1 MTSTTKNLTLAAMF
15 IALAIILPYL
25 AMQNPVIAQTMLP
38 MHLPIL
44 LCGLI
49 CGQRYGL
56 IVGFISPL
64 MRGFMFGMPPLF
76 PMGTAMAF
84 ELAAY
89 GFVVGL
95 VYYLLRKSVHNLV
108 AVYASLV
115 AAMVVGRVVF
125 VAAWILFV
133 GVIRGD
139 EGFSWTAYIVTFF
152 TVDVVRG
159 LPGIAVQL
167 ILIPA
172 LMVALHRT
180 NLLRSNEA
188 AV

>member
-1 MTSTTKNLTLAAMF
+1 MNGTTKNLTLSAMF
-15 IALAIILPYL
+15 IALAIILPYI

-38 MHLPIL
+38 MHFPIL

-49 CGQRYGL
+49 CGHRYGL

-84 ELAAY
+84 ELATY
-89 GFVVGL
+89 GFVAAL
-95 VYYLLRKSVHNLV
+95 VYYGLRRSASSLV
-108 AVYASLV
+108 SVYAALI
-115 AAMVVGRVVF
+115 AAMIAGRIVF

-139 EGFSWTAYIVTFF
+139 EGFSWLAYATTFF

-159 LPGIAVQL
+159 LPGIAAQL
-167 ILIPA
+167 ILIPV
-172 LMVALHRT
+172 LVVALQRT
-180 NLLRSNEA
+180 GLLVSNEG
-188 AV
+188 

>member
-1 MTSTTKNLTLAAMF
+1 MKSTTRNLTLSAMF

-38 MHLPIL
+38 MHFPIL
-44 LCGLI
+44 LCGLV
-49 CGQRYGL
+49 CGRRYGL

-64 MRGFMFGMPPLF
+64 MRGFMFGMPVLF

-84 ELAAY
+84 ELATY
-89 GFVVGL
+89 GFVVAL
-95 VYYLLRKSVHNLV
+95 VYYGIRRTASNLV
-108 AVYASLV
+108 SLYAALI
-115 AAMVVGRVVF
+115 AAMIAGRIVF

-139 EGFSWTAYIVTFF
+139 EGFSWLAYIITFF

-159 LPGIAVQL
+159 LPGIIVQL

-172 LMVALHRT
+172 LIIALQRT
-180 NLLRSNEA
+180 SFLQPYEA
-188 AV
+188 